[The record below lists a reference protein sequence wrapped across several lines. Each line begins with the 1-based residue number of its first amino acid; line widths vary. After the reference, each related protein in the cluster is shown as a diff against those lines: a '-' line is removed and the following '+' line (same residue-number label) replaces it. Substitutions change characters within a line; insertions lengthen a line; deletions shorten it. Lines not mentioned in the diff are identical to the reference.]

1 MGRMG
6 AEDPARVSRAVPLV
20 DLKAQHAAIA
30 AEVQAAIDNVMSNT
44 DFILGADVAE
54 FESEFARYCDA
65 EHCVGLDSGMSA
77 LELGMRAMGIG
88 PGDEVITPAGSFIAS
103 SSAISFTGA
112 RPVWV
117 DVDPKTY
124 NIDPALIEAAI
135 TPSTRAIMAVHLYGQ
150 PAEMDRI
157 LAIGR
162 KHDLP
167 VIEDAC
173 QSHGARYKGR
183 RTGSM
188 GAFGAFSFY
197 PAKNLGAYGDAG
209 ALTTNDA
216 GIAEKVRMM
225 RNYGQREKYD
235 HVYLAWN
242 RRLDTIQAAVLR
254 VKLRHLDRWNELRR
268 TIASDAA
275 AHIARGRARLPPLR
289 RRGRGP
295 RTRAGRACGARHIDR
310 DPLPRADPPPG
321 GVPRGRLRAGLVPR
335 HRGRGQAN
343 PLAADVSRA
352 HRGGSAPRR
361 GRARPGRQRFSP
373 SLSSSTGRKYP
384 HQSTM
389 GRARVYGFLP
399 PA

>member
-1 MGRMG
+1 MSG
-6 AEDPARVSRAVPLV
+6 EKSKLPLV
-20 DLKAQHAAIA
+20 DLKAQHASIA
-30 AEVQAAIDNVMSNT
+30 AEVRAALDNVMSNT
-44 DFILGADVAE
+44 DFILGADVHE

-112 RPVWV
+112 TPVWV

-135 TPSTRAIMAVHLYGQ
+135 TPRTKAIMAVHLYGQ
-150 PAEMDRI
+150 PADMDPI

-173 QSHGARYKGR
+173 QSHGAHYKGR

-209 ALTTNDA
+209 ALTTNDPEL
-216 GIAEKVRMM
+216 AEKIRMM

-254 VKLRHLDRWNELRR
+254 VKLRHLDEWNEARKRVASLYGELLAGSGVALPR
-268 TIASDAA
+268 TAAGAEHVYHLFVIQVEDRDRVQDELAAQGISTGIHYPLPIHLQEAYRSAGFGAGSFPVTEAA
-275 AHIARGRARLPPLR
+275 AKRILSLPMYPELTEDSVR
-289 RRGRGP
+289 RV
-295 RTRAGRACGARHIDR
+295 AAA
-310 DPLPRADPPPG
+310 L
-321 GVPRGRLRAGLVPR
+321 
-335 HRGRGQAN
+335 GQA
-343 PLAADVSRA
+343 VSASARA
-352 HRGGSAPRR
+352 
-361 GRARPGRQRFSP
+361 
-373 SLSSSTGRKYP
+373 
-384 HQSTM
+384 
-389 GRARVYGFLP
+389 
-399 PA
+399 

>member
-1 MGRMG
+1 MSGESDRL
-6 AEDPARVSRAVPLV
+6 PLV
-20 DLKAQHAAIA
+20 ELKAQHAAVA
-30 AEVQAAIDNVMSNT
+30 AEVEAAITNVIGNA
-44 DFILGADVAE
+44 DFILGADVAG
-54 FESEFARYCDA
+54 FEADFASFCDPQ
-65 EHCVGLDSGMSA
+65 HCVGLDSGMSA
-77 LELGMRAMGIG
+77 LELGVRARGIG

-112 RPVWV
+112 TPVWV

-150 PAEMDRI
+150 PADMERI

-173 QSHGARYKGR
+173 QSHGARHKGR

-209 ALTTNDA
+209 ALITNDA
-216 GIAEKVRMM
+216 ELAEKVRMM
-225 RNYGQREKYD
+225 RNYGQRKKYD

-268 TIASDAA
+268 TIASLYGELLRD
-275 AHIARGRARLPPLR
+275 RGASLPYE
-289 RRGRGP
+289 
-295 RTRAGRACGARHIDR
+295 
-310 DPLPRADPPPG
+310 
-321 GVPRGRLRAGLVPR
+321 
-335 HRGRGQAN
+335 
-343 PLAADVSRA
+343 
-352 HRGGSAPRR
+352 
-361 GRARPGRQRFSP
+361 SP
-373 SLSSSTGRKYP
+373 EVEHVYHLYVVEVDD
-384 HQSTM
+384 
-389 GRARVYGFLP
+389 RARVQGELAAQGISTGIHYPVPIHLQEAYREAGFGPGSFPVTEAAAKRVLSLP
-399 PA
+399 MYPELTEDGVRRVAAALGEAVSASARA

>member
-20 DLKAQHAAIA
+20 DLKAQHASIA
-30 AEVQAAIDNVMSNT
+30 AEVQAALERVMANT

-54 FESEFARYCDA
+54 FESEFARYCGA
-65 EHCVGLDSGMSA
+65 EQCVGLDSGMSA

-112 RPVWV
+112 TPVWV
-117 DVDPKTY
+117 DVDAKTY

-135 TPSTRAIMAVHLYGQ
+135 TPRTKAIMAVHLYGQ
-150 PAEMDRI
+150 PADMDRI
-157 LAIGR
+157 LEIGL

-216 GIAEKVRMM
+216 ELAEKIRMM
-225 RNYGQREKYD
+225 RNYGQRQKYD

-254 VKLRHLDRWNELRR
+254 VKLRHLDRWNASRR
-268 TIASDAA
+268 TIASLYGELLEHSGATLPYESPDVEHVYHLYVVQVDGRERVQSEMAAHGVSTGIHYPVPIHLQEAYRAAGFGSGSFPVTEAA
-275 AHIARGRARLPPLR
+275 AKRILSLPMYPELTEDGVR
-289 RRGRGP
+289 RV
-295 RTRAGRACGARHIDR
+295 AAA
-310 DPLPRADPPPG
+310 L
-321 GVPRGRLRAGLVPR
+321 
-335 HRGRGQAN
+335 GQA
-343 PLAADVSRA
+343 VSASARA
-352 HRGGSAPRR
+352 
-361 GRARPGRQRFSP
+361 
-373 SLSSSTGRKYP
+373 
-384 HQSTM
+384 
-389 GRARVYGFLP
+389 
-399 PA
+399 

>member
-54 FESEFARYCDA
+54 FESEFAHYCGA

-112 RPVWV
+112 TPVWV

-135 TPSTRAIMAVHLYGQ
+135 TPRTKAIMAVHLYGQ
-150 PAEMDRI
+150 PADMDRI

-162 KHDLP
+162 QHELP

-183 RTGSM
+183 RTGSL

-209 ALTTNDA
+209 ALTTNDPEL
-216 GIAEKVRMM
+216 AEKIRMM

-254 VKLRHLDRWNELRR
+254 VKLRHLDRWNASRR
-268 TIASDAA
+268 TIASLYGELLQHSAANLPYESPDVEHVYHLYVVQVDGRERVQSELAALGVSTGIHYPVPIHLQEAYRAARVVAGTFPVTEAA
-275 AHIARGRARLPPLR
+275 AKRILSLPMYPELTEDGVRRVAAALGRAVSASA
-289 RRGRGP
+289 
-295 RTRAGRACGARHIDR
+295 RA
-310 DPLPRADPPPG
+310 
-321 GVPRGRLRAGLVPR
+321 
-335 HRGRGQAN
+335 
-343 PLAADVSRA
+343 
-352 HRGGSAPRR
+352 
-361 GRARPGRQRFSP
+361 
-373 SLSSSTGRKYP
+373 
-384 HQSTM
+384 
-389 GRARVYGFLP
+389 
-399 PA
+399 